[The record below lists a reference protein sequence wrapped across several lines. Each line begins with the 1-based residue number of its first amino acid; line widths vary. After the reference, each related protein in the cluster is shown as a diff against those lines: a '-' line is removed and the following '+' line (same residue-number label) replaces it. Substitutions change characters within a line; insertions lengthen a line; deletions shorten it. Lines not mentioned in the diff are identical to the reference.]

1 MAIDNDNGPAVYTE
15 PMGPAEVGAEA
26 IFGDAVAV
34 IAAARMPG
42 AVLGPPVR
50 GAVTLPDIPFHNP
63 VDAPDF
69 WARRPRSFGVVP
81 LLGASRSPVLGADA
95 LRMVLLVMTCGLAN
109 AVRLGRM
116 PTGMIILVPAL
127 WSSVVIAVVVVLGLS
142 RYGGNQV
149 QAKG

>member
-15 PMGPAEVGAEA
+15 PMGPTEVGAEA

-42 AVLGPPVR
+42 AVLGPPVL
-50 GAVTLPDIPFHNP
+50 GAVTLPDVPFHNP

-95 LRMVLLVMTCGLAN
+95 LRTMLLVVTYALAG

-116 PTGMIILVPAL
+116 PVGVVVLVPL
-127 WSSVVIAVVVVLGLS
+127 RSSVVVAVVMVLGLS